1 MRHHHPMDDPEFAQ
15 QRRWFDSWMVT
26 VKSRLRQG
34 ASTVTHSLLLTA
46 LVVVVVGVVLFWLA
60 RPSGTDCIVRLEFAG
75 SADTFAGILTDCGVE
90 SAAVVASLGHDLWFI
105 AGYAI
110 GLWLVCMIGARAFVT
125 GATSR
130 AFVVAAWCAVVAGV
144 FDLAEDALL
153 SHGIDGLLTLHK
165 RPPAPG
171 WTFMWAQ
178 GMALA
183 KFVALLPALAVS
195 LLVVVIVLGRLI
207 VAVPLAVRAWR
218 MLPKP
223 SFTQFIQQLPA
234 LRRADPARFFRAWTA
249 SAHRIAQRKVQVVDR
264 GSASAVAAAWKEN
277 YRLPAGHRPETGDVT
292 GVCLSGGGIR
302 AATFS
307 LGAVQS
313 LAAAGI
319 LERAKF
325 LSTVS
330 GGGYFGAAYQNLR
343 YLSDQHG
350 APLSTN
356 SAFAKGTAEE
366 DHLRRHGKYI
376 ADGTIQ
382 WVRALFVVLRNTA
395 MSLGIVYACLV
406 LGAWGAAYAYSVPEE
421 WATELF
427 PGPHRPVTVG
437 AWAWIAIVVP
447 LALALLTWAIS
458 GFGRFTRRSRLEKTA
473 ALLAG
478 LAITVA
484 VVGVVIP
491 VLTSFVVD
499 QAFAF
504 DPENSLRIGTFAAI
518 LGTATTVWNT
528 LSKHRPE
535 SKSGSDSAPTIW
547 SRASKTLSKA
557 AFAIRF
563 LLTLAVVFGALALA
577 LVVFLAELHNAMV
590 DVGAGGMHWLPI
602 AAGVVLLLL
611 FGLFDQTRMSLHPFY
626 KARLASAFDVQ
637 LESGV
642 ATQPEYKHLSTLSDY
657 GRPIGDDGK
666 ASADPNGGLRLVL
679 CAAAHVS
686 GPSLAPPGRRVVPFV
701 FSSDFIGSPKLGYFP
716 TKSLEDALT
725 SKTYRSDVTLLAASA
740 ISGAAFASAM
750 GRASG
755 PLDLL
760 LALSN
765 ARLGAWLPNPRYHGL
780 RNRKP
785 ELLPDQDRHRTPL
798 PTIRRLGYF
807 AREVFGVY
815 PANDRFVYVTDGGHY
830 ENLGLVELLRRRCK
844 TIYCVDASGDH
855 SLAYTLAEA
864 AALAYEE
871 LGVTITIDGLKL
883 AAMSAE
889 EGKEPNADLRSL
901 HERLSKQSVVR
912 GTFSY
917 PPEAGGPSEGTLI
930 VGKATLGQDLAD
942 QPEMFPLKSYAA
954 TQEGFPG
961 DTTADQWFEVDQF
974 QGYVALGRLVGQRMS
989 EI

>member
-1 MRHHHPMDDPEFAQ
+1 MDDPELAQ
-15 QRRWFDSWMVT
+15 QRLWFDSSMVKA
-26 VKSRLRQG
+26 KSRLRQW

-46 LVVVVVGVVLFWLA
+46 LVIVVVGAVLFWLGP
-60 RPSGTDCIVRLEFAG
+60 PSGTNCIVRLEFAG
-75 SADTFAGILTDCGVE
+75 SAKTFNVIRKACDVE
-90 SAAVVASLGHDLWFI
+90 TAAVVASLGHDLWFI

-110 GLWLVCMIGARAFVT
+110 GLWLLCMIGARAFVT

-153 SHGIDGLLTLHK
+153 RYGIDEALLTFPK
-165 RPPAPG
+165 REPGPG
-171 WTFMWAQ
+171 WTFMWAE

-183 KFVALLPALAVS
+183 KFVALIPALAV
-195 LLVVVIVLGRLI
+195 LVLVLVIVLGRLI

-223 SFTQFIQQLPA
+223 SFTQFLQHLTW
-234 LRRADPARFFRAWTA
+234 ADLLRFFRAWTA
-249 SAHRIAQRKVQVVDR
+249 SAHRIAKRKVQVVDR

-319 LERAKF
+319 LERAQF

-343 YLSDQHG
+343 YLSDKHG
-350 APLSTN
+350 SPLTTN

-406 LGAWGAAYAYSVPEE
+406 LGAWGAAYAYSAPKA
-421 WATELF
+421 WAGELF
-427 PGPHRPVTVG
+427 PAPESPVTMG
-437 AWAWIAIVVP
+437 AWAAVAIGVP

-478 LAITVA
+478 LAIAVA

-491 VLTSFVVD
+491 VLTSWVVD
-499 QAFAF
+499 HAPPS

-535 SKSGSDSAPTIW
+535 SKSGSDSSPTLW
-547 SRASKTLSKA
+547 SKARSKA

-590 DVGAGGMHWLPI
+590 DVGDVVDGGDAGMHWLPI

-611 FGLFDQTRMSLHPFY
+611 FALFDQTRMSMHPFY
-626 KARLASAFDVQ
+626 KARLASAFDVR
-637 LESGV
+637 LEGGV
-642 ATQPEYKHLSTLSDY
+642 ATQPAYKHLTTLSDY
-657 GRPIGDDGK
+657 GRPLGVDGK
-666 ASADPNGGLRLVL
+666 ASSDPNGGLRLVL

-701 FSSDFIGSPKLGYFP
+701 FSSDFIGSPKLGYLP
-716 TKSLEDALT
+716 TKSLENALT
-725 SKTYRSDVTLLAASA
+725 KKTYKSDITLLAASA
-740 ISGAAFASAM
+740 ISGAAFASSM

-780 RNRKP
+780 RNQKP
-785 ELLPDQDRHRTPL
+785 EMLPDQDRDRTPL
-798 PTIRRLGYF
+798 PKIRRLGYY

-855 SLAYTLAEA
+855 SMAYTLAEA

-871 LGVTITIDGLKL
+871 LGVTITIKGFKL

-917 PPEAGGPSEGTLI
+917 PPEAGGPSAGTLI
-930 VGKATLGQDLAD
+930 VGKATMGQDLED

-974 QGYVALGRLVGQRMS
+974 QGYVGLGRLVGQRMS